1 MRESDFDT
9 LLLIKVRK
17 DKKVKKNLGKIRYL
31 E

>member
-9 LLLIKVRK
+9 LLLIRVRK
-17 DKKVKKNLGKIRYL
+17 DKKVKKNLEKIRYL

>member
-9 LLLIKVRK
+9 LLLIRVRK